1 MRKLRI
7 NKNMRGRK
15 TAAMANAVT
24 GEGTI
29 ITALENILSVAH
41 DCELDVNI
49 LNVAAEQF
57 DLLEKRLSFTMMQSL
72 VIAMLIDNGRY
83 MDTQDMAR
91 FLGIRNIR
99 MLTYVN
105 DIQQLQQRRIIRY
118 KREGFE
124 KGYVIKREALDA
136 YLADKEYVPNDY
148 KGLDMKNFVDAANT
162 IIEEYF
168 DDYVSHEELEE
179 NICDL
184 MNNNKSLVLCKK
196 MEKLTANEI
205 LLFLFCLCK
214 YVYEGDRNIM
224 EHEYHRL
231 FDNSDIGHLK
241 RDIVHRTGQLF
252 KDNLLGDALSTDFA
266 PREAVSISEEVRQFI
281 DKEFDL
287 CWEKRD
293 YSYMK
298 DLLDANKIVHKEMFY
313 NAAERVSIEKL
324 AEMLKQENFETIQ
337 RRMGECGM
345 RSGFACLFYG
355 APGTGKTETVLQLA
369 RLTGRSI
376 MQVNVANIK
385 DKYVGE
391 SEKNIRGIFNRYR
404 TCCENSEL
412 KPILLF
418 NEADAIIS
426 KRNADVSRSVDKME
440 NALQNIILE
449 EMEKLD
455 GILIATTNLT
465 SNMDK
470 AFERRFIYK
479 VEFQKP
485 EVSVKERIWL
495 SMIGDLAPADANK
508 LAGEFDLSGGQIE
521 NVTRKQFVDRILY
534 GEEPTLAKLRD
545 YCSQECMG
553 ASGCANSGDSR
564 ARIGF

>member
-1 MRKLRI
+1 MRKLRTSKSI
-7 NKNMRGRK
+7 HSKK
-15 TAAMANAVT
+15 AAALANAVT

-29 ITALENILSVAH
+29 ITALEVILTVAH
-41 DCELDVNI
+41 DCELDVEI
-49 LNVAAEQF
+49 LNAATEQF
-57 DLLEKRLSFTMMQSL
+57 ALLERRLSFTAIQSL
-72 VIAMLIDNGRY
+72 VIAMLIDNGRH

-105 DIQQLQQRRIIRY
+105 EIEQLQQRRIIAY
-118 KREGFE
+118 KKGHFE

-136 YLADKEYVPNDY
+136 YLADKEYIPNTY
-148 KGLDMKNFVDAANT
+148 KGLDMKDFTSAAYS

-168 DDYVSHEELEE
+168 DDDVSHEELED
-179 NICDL
+179 NICEL
-184 MNNNKSLVLCKK
+184 VRNNKGLILCKK
-196 MEKLTANEI
+196 MENLTANDI

-224 EHEYHRL
+224 EHEYRRL
-231 FDNSDIGHLK
+231 FDNSDISHVK
-241 RDIVHRTGQLF
+241 REIVHRTGKLF

-266 PREAVSISEEVRQFI
+266 PREAVSISEQIRQFI
-281 DKEFDL
+281 DKELDL

-298 DLLDANKIVHKEMFY
+298 DLLDVSKIVHKEMFY
-313 NAAERVSIEKL
+313 NAEERLSIDKL
-324 AEMLKQENFETIQ
+324 CEMLKQENFENIQ
-337 RRMGECGM
+337 RRMKECGM
-345 RSGFACLFYG
+345 RSGFACLFHG

-369 RLTGRSI
+369 RLTGRNI
-376 MQVNVANIK
+376 MQVNIANIK

-404 TCCENSEL
+404 ACCENSEL

-426 KRNADVSRSVDKME
+426 KRNSNVSLSVDKME
-440 NALQNIILE
+440 NAMQNIILE

-465 SNMDK
+465 SNMDT

-479 VEFQKP
+479 VEFHKP
-485 EVSVKERIWL
+485 DTAIKERIWM
-495 SMIGDLAPADANK
+495 SMIGDLTAADANK

-521 NVTRKQFVDRILY
+521 NVTRKQFVDKILY

-545 YCSQECMG
+545 YCSQECI
-553 ASGCANSGDSR
+553 NSSSMNNR
-564 ARIGF
+564 SRIGF

>member
-1 MRKLRI
+1 MHVK
-7 NKNMRGRK
+7 K
-15 TAAMANAVT
+15 AAALANAVT

-29 ITALENILSVAH
+29 ITALENILSAAH

-57 DLLEKRLSFTMMQSL
+57 ALLEKRLSFTTIQAL
-72 VIAMLIDNGRY
+72 VVAMLIDNGRH

-99 MLTYVN
+99 ILSYVN
-105 DIQQLQQRRIIRY
+105 EIQQLQHRRIIRY

-124 KGYVIKREALDA
+124 KGYAIKREALDA
-136 YLADKEYVPNDY
+136 YLADKEYVPNTY
-148 KGLDMKNFVDAANT
+148 KGLDIKNFIDAANS

-168 DDYVSHEELEE
+168 DEDISHEELEE

-196 MEKLTANEI
+196 MKRLTANEV

-231 FDNSDIGHLK
+231 FDNSNISHLK
-241 RDIVHRTGQLF
+241 REIVHRSGQLF

-266 PREAVSISEEVRQFI
+266 PRETVSISEDVRQFI
-281 DKEFDL
+281 DKELDL
-287 CWEKRD
+287 CWEKKD

-298 DLLDANKIVHKEMFY
+298 DLLDVNNIVHKEMFY
-313 NAAERVSIEKL
+313 NAEERVSIEKL
-324 AEMLKQENFETIQ
+324 AEMLKQENFENIQ
-337 RRMGECGM
+337 RRLNECGM
-345 RSGFACLFYG
+345 RSGFACLFHG

-369 RLTGRSI
+369 RLTGRNI
-376 MQVNVANIK
+376 MQVNIANIK

-391 SEKNIRGIFNRYR
+391 SEKNIRSIFNRYR
-404 TCCENSEL
+404 TCCKNSEL

-426 KRNADVSRSVDKME
+426 KRNGDVSRSVDKME
-440 NALQNIILE
+440 NAMQNIILE

-465 SNMDK
+465 SNMDT

-479 VEFQKP
+479 VEFHKP
-485 EVSVKERIWL
+485 EVAVKERIWM

-521 NVTRKQFVDRILY
+521 NVTRKQFVDKILY
-534 GEEPTLAKLRD
+534 GEEPSLGKLRE
-545 YCSQECMG
+545 YCYQECM
-553 ASGCANSGDSR
+553 NSTGNTRRRS
-564 ARIGF
+564 RIGF

>member
-1 MRKLRI
+1 MRKLRT
-7 NKNMRGRK
+7 NKSMHSK
-15 TAAMANAVT
+15 KAATLANAVT

-29 ITALENILSVAH
+29 ITALEVILTIAH
-41 DCELDVNI
+41 DCELDTEI
-49 LNVAAEQF
+49 LNAATEQF
-57 DLLEKRLSFTMMQSL
+57 ALLERRLSFTAIQSL
-72 VIAMLIDNGRY
+72 VIAMLIDNGRH

-99 MLTYVN
+99 MLTYAN
-105 DIQQLQQRRIIRY
+105 EIEQLQQRRIIAY
-118 KREGFE
+118 NKGHFE

-136 YLADKEYVPNDY
+136 YLADKEYIPNAY
-148 KGLDMKNFVDAANT
+148 KGLDMKDFTSAANS

-168 DDYVSHEELEE
+168 DDDVSHEELED
-179 NICDL
+179 NICEL
-184 MNNNKSLVLCKK
+184 VRNNKGLILCKK
-196 MEKLTANEI
+196 MENLTANDM

-224 EHEYHRL
+224 EHEYRRL
-231 FDNSDIGHLK
+231 FDNYDANNMK
-241 RDIVHRTGQLF
+241 REIVHRTGRLF

-266 PREAVSISEEVRQFI
+266 PREAVSISEEIRQFI
-281 DKEFDL
+281 DKELDL

-298 DLLDANKIVHKEMFY
+298 DMLDVSKIVPKEMFY
-313 NAAERVSIEKL
+313 NAEERVSIEKL
-324 AEMLKQENFETIQ
+324 CEMLKQENFENIQ
-337 RRMGECGM
+337 LRMKECGM

-369 RLTGRSI
+369 RLTGRNI
-376 MQVNVANIK
+376 MQVNIANIK

-404 TCCENSEL
+404 ACCENSEL

-426 KRNADVSRSVDKME
+426 KRNSNVSLSVDKME
-440 NALQNIILE
+440 NAMQNIILE

-465 SNMDK
+465 SNMDT

-479 VEFQKP
+479 VEFHKP
-485 EVSVKERIWL
+485 DTAIKERIWM
-495 SMIGDLAPADANK
+495 SMIGDLTAADANK

-521 NVTRKQFVDRILY
+521 NVTRKQFVDKILY
-534 GEEPTLAKLRD
+534 GEKPTLAKLRD
-545 YCSQECMG
+545 YCSQECI
-553 ASGCANSGDSR
+553 NSSSSMNNR
-564 ARIGF
+564 SRIGF